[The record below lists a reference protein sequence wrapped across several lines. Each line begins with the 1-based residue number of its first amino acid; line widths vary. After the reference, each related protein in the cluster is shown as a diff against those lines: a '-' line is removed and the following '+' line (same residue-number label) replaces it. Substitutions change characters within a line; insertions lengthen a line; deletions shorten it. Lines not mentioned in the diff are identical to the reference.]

1 MYPPYGGYTYV
12 SNKAKN
18 APINSFH
25 FYLKKLDEK
34 FGYVIRYLDICL
46 NIKLTIMNRV
56 FKALNDPIRRE
67 ILELLKEK
75 DMNAGE
81 IADHFN
87 ITKPS
92 ISHHLDS
99 LKQADLVISVKNGQ
113 FVNYTLNKTVVDEII
128 QWLMTINLKK

>member
-1 MYPPYGGYTYV
+1 
-12 SNKAKN
+12 
-18 APINSFH
+18 
-25 FYLKKLDEK
+25 
-34 FGYVIRYLDICL
+34 
-46 NIKLTIMNRV
+46 MNRV

-67 ILELLKEK
+67 ILELLKER

-99 LKQADLVISVKNGQ
+99 LKQADLVISVKKGQ
-113 FVNYTLNKTVVDEII
+113 YVNYSLNKTVVDDII

>member
-1 MYPPYGGYTYV
+1 M
-12 SNKAKN
+12 NK
-18 APINSFH
+18 
-25 FYLKKLDEK
+25 
-34 FGYVIRYLDICL
+34 
-46 NIKLTIMNRV
+46 V

-99 LKQADLVISVKNGQ
+99 LKQADLVISKKNGQ

-128 QWLMTINLKK
+128 QWLMSIHLKK

>member
-1 MYPPYGGYTYV
+1 
-12 SNKAKN
+12 
-18 APINSFH
+18 
-25 FYLKKLDEK
+25 
-34 FGYVIRYLDICL
+34 
-46 NIKLTIMNRV
+46 MNRV

-92 ISHHLDS
+92 ISHHLDA
-99 LKQADLVISVKNGQ
+99 LKQADLVVSVKNGQ
-113 FVNYTLNKTVVDEII
+113 FVNYTLNRTVVDEII
-128 QWLMTINLKK
+128 QWLMSFNLKK